1 MKIELISKKNKI
13 IEFSG
18 LLFDELEEKDK
29 NLITVRLYKEKD
41 NVTLLLKKKMLKEEI
56 RTFYFTLVDC
66 EKNGRVTCV
75 FLNED
80 NTRISLKPMQK

>member
-29 NLITVRLYKEKD
+29 SLITVRLYKEKD
-41 NVTLLLKKKMLKEEI
+41 NVTLLLKKKMLKKEI

-66 EKNGRVTCV
+66 EKNGKIPRV

-80 NTRISLKPMQK
+80 NTRISLKHM